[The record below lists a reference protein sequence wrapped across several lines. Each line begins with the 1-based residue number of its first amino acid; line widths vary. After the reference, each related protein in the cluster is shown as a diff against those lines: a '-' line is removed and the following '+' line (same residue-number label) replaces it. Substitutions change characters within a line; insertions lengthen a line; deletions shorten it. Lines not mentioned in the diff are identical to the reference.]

1 MLEDLLNIWHKF
13 PVIGALR
20 ASSWREIDIE
30 YLSLCPVFFFLE
42 GNVFTLR
49 EALKILPPDLHLFL
63 HLDLFGGI
71 TSDESGLLFMREI
84 FPQIRG
90 IISTRARTLNLAKKA
105 GFFTIFRLFLI
116 DSESLRTGLRIAQE
130 ISPDALEILPGIIF
144 PQVRDSIP
152 VENLPPLICG
162 GFIRKKE
169 EVEKIISCGAVA
181 VSTSC
186 WELWKMNRR

>member
-1 MLEDLLNIWHKF
+1 MEDLLNIWREF
-13 PVIGALR
+13 SVIGALR
-20 ASSWREIDIE
+20 TSSWKDINDE
-30 YLSLCPVFFFLE
+30 ELSWCPVFFFLE

-71 TSDESGLLFMREI
+71 ASDESGLLFMRET

-90 IISTRARTLNLAKKA
+90 IISTRSRTLNLARKA
-105 GFFTIFRLFLI
+105 GFLTIFRLFLI

-169 EVEKIISCGAVA
+169 EVEEIISRGAVA

-186 WELWKMNRR
+186 RELWKMNRR

>member
-1 MLEDLLNIWHKF
+1 MEDLLNIWREF
-13 PVIGALR
+13 SVIGALR
-20 ASSWREIDIE
+20 TSSWKDINDE
-30 YLSLCPVFFFLE
+30 ELSWCPVFFFLE

-71 TSDESGLLFMREI
+71 ASDESGLLFMRET

-90 IISTRARTLNLAKKA
+90 IISTRARTLNLARKA
-105 GFFTIFRLFLI
+105 GFLTIFRLFLI

-144 PQVRDSIP
+144 PQVRNSIP
-152 VENLPPLICG
+152 VEDLPPLICG

-169 EVEKIISCGAVA
+169 EVEEIISRGAVA

-186 WELWKMNRR
+186 RELWKMNRR